1 MSQYSLRLPEDLYS
15 RAAELAKRQGVSLNQ
30 FFLYAI
36 SSTVA
41 SIESREFFEK
51 RIGGRDEK
59 ELREKFRSVL
69 GNVSSRPVIEPSDAL
84 EEESA

>member
-1 MSQYSLRLPEDLYS
+1 MSQYSLRLPEDLYN
-15 RAAELAKRQGVSLNQ
+15 RASGLAKRQGVSLNQ

-41 SIESREFFEK
+41 SIESQEFFEK
-51 RIGGRDEK
+51 RIGGQDEK
-59 ELREKFRSVL
+59 DLRKKFCSIL
-69 GNVSSRPVIEPSDAL
+69 GKVSSQPVINPSDTL

>member
-1 MSQYSLRLPEDLYS
+1 MSQYSLRLPEDLYN
-15 RAAELAKRQGVSLNQ
+15 RATELAKRQGVSLNQ

-59 ELREKFRSVL
+59 ELREKFHSIL
-69 GNVSSRPVIEPSDAL
+69 SNVSSKPVIDPSDAL
-84 EEESA
+84 QEESA